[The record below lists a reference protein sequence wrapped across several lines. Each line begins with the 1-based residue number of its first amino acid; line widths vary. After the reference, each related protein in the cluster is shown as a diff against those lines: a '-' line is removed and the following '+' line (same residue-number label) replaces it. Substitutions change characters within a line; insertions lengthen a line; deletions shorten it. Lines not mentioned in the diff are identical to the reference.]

1 MTPLRRS
8 WACALAALVACSNR
22 TAARDAGARSEV
34 HDVGVVRAAMPDASP
49 EVTVPP
55 SIVWHAPTLT
65 SESVSNALLGP
76 SVNTSVGLVAAPSE
90 DLSTAALRLVQWTE
104 RGVTDLAT
112 HTISGTFPGGPLALL
127 RRAGGGYTAVW
138 FPARRDP
145 DGGVLVARALDATD
159 AGFEGEERD
168 ATESERTA
176 AMWASGNM
184 APRRRTGI
192 HDVAPAV
199 MVGDVRVSVDRKREN
214 AIPEV
219 HLDQVEVTRGTDL
232 EGFEQSVGVGVT
244 AGARRWV
251 AVARGRCQ
259 QARIDV
265 YLVEGSTV
273 TLRQRLP
280 LRTEVGVR
288 WIRVDARDD
297 EALVT
302 WYQSLIPLR
311 IDCIRGAN
319 GATLAD
325 HGVRVARVKA
335 SGADP
340 LPIPEALVAAADA
353 SVAYGDG
360 AVTAATD
367 AAVEGDAISDAGPAT
382 SPRSR

>member
-1 MTPLRRS
+1 MMTTFRRS
-8 WACALAALVACSNR
+8 WAYALVALMACSNR
-22 TAARDAGARSEV
+22 TASRDAGTPSDAR
-34 HDVGVVRAAMPDASP
+34 DGGVVRVAAPDAAT
-49 EVTVPP
+49 EITVPP

-76 SVNTSVGLVAAPSE
+76 SANADVGLVAAPSE
-90 DLSTAALRLVQWTE
+90 DLSTATLRLVRWTE
-104 RGVTDLAT
+104 RGVTDIAT
-112 HTISGTFPGGPLALL
+112 RTISGTFPGGPLAML
-127 RRAGGGYTAVW
+127 RRASGGYTAVW

-168 ATESERTA
+168 ATDAERAA

-199 MVGDVRVSVDRKREN
+199 MVGDARVSVDRKREN

-335 SGADP
+335 SGAEP
-340 LPIPEALVAAADA
+340 LPIPEALVPAADA
-353 SVAYGDG
+353 SAAMGDG
-360 AVTAATD
+360 ATD
-367 AAVEGDAISDAGPAT
+367 ASVEGSAISDAGPAT
-382 SPRSR
+382 TPRSR

>member
-1 MTPLRRS
+1 MTTFRRS
-8 WACALAALVACSNR
+8 WVCALVALVACSNR
-22 TAARDAGARSEV
+22 TASRDAGARA
-34 HDVGVVRAAMPDASP
+34 DVRDSAVVRTVTPDAST
-49 EVTVPP
+49 EVTVPS

-65 SESVSNALLGP
+65 YESVSNALLG
-76 SVNTSVGLVAAPSE
+76 SSADSAVGLVAAPSE
-90 DLSTAALRLVQWTE
+90 DLSTATLRLVRWTE
-104 RGVTDLAT
+104 RGVADLAT
-112 HTISGTFPGGPLALL
+112 HAITGTFPGGPLALL
-127 RRAGGGYTAVW
+127 RRASGGYTAVW

-145 DGGVLVARALDATD
+145 DGGTLVARALDATD

-168 ATESERTA
+168 ATDAERSA

-199 MVGDVRVSVDRKREN
+199 TVGDVRVSVDRKREN
-214 AIPEV
+214 AVPEV

-232 EGFEQSVGVGVT
+232 EGFEPSVGVGVT

-265 YLVEGSTV
+265 YLVEGGTV

-335 SGADP
+335 SGTEP
-340 LPIPEALVAAADA
+340 LPIPEALAVDA
-353 SVAYGDG
+353 SVATGDG
-360 AVTAATD
+360 AVTD
-367 AAVEGDAISDAGPAT
+367 ASVEGSAISDAGPAT
-382 SPRSR
+382 SPRTR